1 MGETRTNI
9 KREIERE
16 RERERFLER
25 MLKKIYFT
33 SLTNTIITN
42 CLYSIITLRS
52 SFQKLKLI

>member
-1 MGETRTNI
+1 MVETRTN
-9 KREIERE
+9 IERE

>member
-1 MGETRTNI
+1 MVETRTNI
-9 KREIERE
+9 ERERE

-52 SFQKLKLI
+52 SFQMLKFI